1 LWFVASFVKG
11 IAIDGFLTAL
21 IAAVIIWAVSF
32 VSNSLL
38 KAAK

>member
-11 IAIDGFLTAL
+11 FAVDGFSTAL